1 MRGAGLLRLAALS
14 GPGTDSRHGEERLQ
28 HPLKPKDLILGYS
41 GCHSSFVKTFTAV
54 AKETGVDLYRLI
66 VEVSAL
72 NRKDPDEKLMRE
84 VAARLAQ

>member
-1 MRGAGLLRLAALS
+1 MEKNGYS
-14 GPGTDSRHGEERLQ
+14 T
-28 HPLKPKDLILGYS
+28 PLKPKDLILGYS